1 MDHGPRRPDN
11 ADITVTARVRARQ
24 LRFTEVPQTRTKF
37 TGTPGH
43 ESASGSDRA
52 NLPGCVEEDVTYH
65 DVWVDYWLAAALR
78 YPAEAAGQSVSQT
91 TDGPLACG
99 DREILAVTF
108 RGRPCSG
115 QSGQLGGSGL
125 PQAPSSA
132 RPSMTPRLKAP
143 MYRCPA

>member
-1 MDHGPRRPDN
+1 MDHRPRRPDN

-43 ESASGSDRA
+43 GSASGSDRA
-52 NLPGCVEEDVTYH
+52 NLPGRVEEDVTYH

-99 DREILAVTF
+99 DQEILAVTF
-108 RGRPCSG
+108 AGARAPAGPVSLAEAVFSRHRAQPG
-115 QSGQLGGSGL
+115 
-125 PQAPSSA
+125 PQ
-132 RPSMTPRLKAP
+132 
-143 MYRCPA
+143 